1 MNRLTD
7 IYKRYGLRGCLH
19 KVIFRLGKSIGIT
32 YVQHKA
38 YFKKLPSTIDACS
51 LPPYR
56 KMSMNDFMIQ
66 AEFDRE
72 WFTERKLKQIEN
84 LINRPGF
91 SYYGLYDGD
100 KLMGYG
106 GISLEYD
113 YFLNRKM
120 EDKSAYLFDDYT
132 NPYYRG
138 KGLHR
143 IIIHIR
149 EYEIWKQNKSVAFA
163 YVLSSNPASA
173 KGFIRCGYA
182 AKLKLT
188 YKQTGKNKP
197 FKRDIIKI

>member
-19 KVIFRLGKSIGIT
+19 KVIFRIGKSIGLT
-32 YVQHKA
+32 YVQYKA
-38 YFKKLPSTIDACS
+38 YYKNLPALLDNSS
-51 LPPYR
+51 LTSYR
-56 KMSMNDFMIQ
+56 KMSMNDFRRQ
-66 AEFDRE
+66 AEYDTK

-84 LINRPGF
+84 LINRSGF

-106 GISLEYD
+106 GISLEHD
-113 YFLNRKM
+113 YFLNRKI
-120 EDKSAYLFDDYT
+120 ENNAAYLFDDYT
-132 NPYYRG
+132 NSRYRG

-143 IIIHIR
+143 MIIHIR
-149 EYEIWKQNKSVAFA
+149 EYEVWKQGKSVTFA

-188 YKQTGKNKP
+188 YKQTGRNKP
-197 FKRDIIKI
+197 IQREIIKI